1 MNIFGGD
8 RTEVRQ
14 DELSATAVSAQTLQP
29 SVQELLD
36 GKADYLI
43 AGYYPGLAEAAREG
57 VKDKVAPLNQA
68 LLTQRCLCLSPRS
81 RRAAPWS
88 TVRTGDHGVHICKK
102 QHDRG
107 RT

>member
-36 GKADYLI
+36 GKADHLI
-43 AGYYPGLAEAAREG
+43 AGFILG
-57 VKDKVAPLNQA
+57 
-68 LLTQRCLCLSPRS
+68 
-81 RRAAPWS
+81 
-88 TVRTGDHGVHICKK
+88 
-102 QHDRG
+102 
-107 RT
+107 